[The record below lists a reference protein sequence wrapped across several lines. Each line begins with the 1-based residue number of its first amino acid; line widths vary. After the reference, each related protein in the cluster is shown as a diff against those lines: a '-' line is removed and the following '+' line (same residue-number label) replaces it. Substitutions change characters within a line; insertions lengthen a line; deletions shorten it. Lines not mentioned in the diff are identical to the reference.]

1 MSEDA
6 YGNKVYHCSECEV
19 SFIED
24 FDEERD
30 LCNEC
35 AAQIDEEGRQENIG
49 VEEARELLKIAGED
63 YHFRED
69 WG

>member
-6 YGNKVYHCSECEV
+6 YGNKVYKCDECSV
-19 SFIED
+19 SFIEG
-24 FDEERD
+24 FDEERG
-30 LCNEC
+30 LCDEC
-35 AAQIDEEGRQENIG
+35 AAAIDEEGRQENIG
-49 VEEARELLKIAGED
+49 VEEARDLLKIAGED

>member
-6 YGNKVYHCSECEV
+6 YGNQVYKCSECEI

-30 LCNEC
+30 LCNQC

-49 VEEARELLKIAGED
+49 VEELLKAAGEA
-63 YHFRED
+63 YHTQEVF
-69 WG
+69 